1 MACCCCDRSSGPQRL
16 MRSFL
21 EHRSSRTFSMRCGIA
36 GRTDCSSGC
45 CCCFLGTV
53 ACCYGTRFGVASGA
67 FLSRLCWC
75 RWYSCC
81 SSCHARSIA
90 VSPAVFPS
98 TLSLPIWAW
107 NPVYCLIETLCL
119 IVVRAVA
126 KLCCWELIIVLP
138 EAKTFDLFLS
148 STYKIRR
155 WLKAMSQC
163 SVSLRLPLME
173 RSWKTCCHYG
183 RPVAFHSGPMPL
195 QLNIFGTRLSLCE
208 LQVSVLFCHVQFGT
222 VVAVAGC
229 GGRYMFTWTI
239 STWCTFR
246 GRTSFAAHK
255 QNMAIPVV

>member
-1 MACCCCDRSSGPQRL
+1 MTAAKGHNGMLLLWSQEWTPTIDALLPGTSEQQDIFHALWDCRSHWYAL
-16 MRSFL
+16 
-21 EHRSSRTFSMRCGIA
+21 
-36 GRTDCSSGC
+36 
-45 CCCFLGTV
+45 V
-53 ACCYGTRFGVASGA
+53 AAVVVVAA
-67 FLSRLCWC
+67 FLALSR
-75 RWYSCC
+75 
-81 SSCHARSIA
+81 AA
-90 VSPAVFPS
+90 TVPALASRVALFSVVFVGVVGILVALLAMLGALLSRPPS

-138 EAKTFDLFLS
+138 EAETFDLFLS

-195 QLNIFGTRLSLCE
+195 QLNIFGTASACASFKLVCCFAMYSLE
-208 LQVSVLFCHVQFGT
+208 QL
-222 VVAVAGC
+222 
-229 GGRYMFTWTI
+229 
-239 STWCTFR
+239 
-246 GRTSFAAHK
+246 
-255 QNMAIPVV
+255 